1 MKKKTFQRNKTN
13 KPKTWLI
20 TALLAAGAVSYV
32 VFVFLPFQNSI
43 SVLRSQ
49 VQERRQQIMQAQSLA
64 GTVAQAR
71 LRLAAAREV
80 AQQWRADAPKQAQL
94 VTHLASL
101 TKQAEEAGVAI
112 DRLDP
117 LPAVELNLVAQQNVS
132 MQFHAPFAA
141 VFDLLARLE
150 NLPGTLWVR
159 DLRLHANSEADNT
172 LRGELT
178 LTIFVDRADYSN
190 QAAWGGR

>member
-1 MKKKTFQRNKTN
+1 MRRKSLTKKTA
-13 KPKTWLI
+13 KPQTWLI
-20 TALLAAGAVSYV
+20 TALLAAGAVAYV
-32 VFVFLPFQNSI
+32 VFIFLPFQRSI
-43 SVLRSQ
+43 SGLQGQ

-71 LRLAAAREV
+71 LRLVAAREV
-80 AQQWRADAPKQAQL
+80 GDQWRTVAPRQAQL
-94 VTHLASL
+94 ITHFASL

-117 LPAVELNLVAQQNVS
+117 LPAVELNLIAQQNVT

-141 VFDLLARLE
+141 VFDLLHRLE
-150 NLPGTLWVR
+150 SLPGTLWVR
-159 DLRLHANSEADNT
+159 DLRLHASTEGSNT

-178 LTIFVDRADYSN
+178 LTIFVDRTDYSN
-190 QAAWGGR
+190 

>member
-1 MKKKTFQRNKTN
+1 MKKKTLGRKSE

-20 TALLAAGAVSYV
+20 TGLLAAVAIAYV
-32 VFVFLPFQNSI
+32 VFIFLPSQHSI
-43 SVLRSQ
+43 NALQGQ

-80 AQQWRADAPKQAQL
+80 SQQWREDAPRQAQL
-94 VTHLASL
+94 ITHYASL
-101 TKQAEEAGVAI
+101 TQQAGEAGVAI

-117 LPAVELNLVAQQNVS
+117 LPAVELNLIAQQNVT

-141 VFDLLARLE
+141 VFDLLRRLE
-150 NLPGTLWVR
+150 ALPGTLWVR
-159 DLRLHANSEADNT
+159 ELRLHTSSENDNT
-172 LRGELT
+172 LKGELT
-178 LTIFVDRADYSN
+178 LTIFVDRADYAN
-190 QAAWGGR
+190 